1 MIHKISCN
9 TEKRNENHRNNPGEL
24 KLVPTIFIHHV
35 NHEACRKKE
44 GKPKV
49 NLNVFFQA
57 KNKKGHYKNLYSDE
71 KKVDYEAAIN
81 ASIKKLETFFVFDI
95 FKLFCICVFHSIN
108 IIKLMMGFVSIIMG
122 SLKRKNVFL
131 NYSIEYVQK
140 QYEILSFD
148 ASAASIYSDLYERLK
163 SQGTP
168 AQRFDLL
175 IASIAISNNLI
186 LVTRNVSDFTAI
198 VENSNLMIEEW

>member
-24 KLVPTIFIHHV
+24 KLVPTVFIYDI

-49 NLNVFFQA
+49 KFQIFFQA
-57 KNKKGHYKNLYSDE
+57 KNKKSHDEDLYCDE
-71 KKVDYEAAIN
+71 KKVYYEPAIN

-108 IIKLMMGFVSIIMG
+108 IIKLMMGFVSILMG
-122 SLKRKNVFL
+122 SLKRKNGL
-131 NYSIEYVQK
+131 LDYSIEYV
-140 QYEILSFD
+140 
-148 ASAASIYSDLYERLK
+148 
-163 SQGTP
+163 
-168 AQRFDLL
+168 
-175 IASIAISNNLI
+175 
-186 LVTRNVSDFTAI
+186 
-198 VENSNLMIEEW
+198 